1 HLVLLDVP
9 QYKDIRTVVPIVDM
23 LEKIFQVLYGNS
35 IVRLLQ
41 SPAQHTGGGMFGFG
55 SRDGGGFAPGRF
67 VDMQQTIFMHNI
79 HLPDVLVREII
90 YRWIVQREVC
100 ILVVAQ
106 PVSTHDLVDEIHE
119 VLPGTWYL
127 ETPYTSYEEVPRDP
141 DGFPGY
147 PEEYKVLSIMDGH
160 GLYLRLD

>member
-1 HLVLLDVP
+1 MRTVLTALFFFACTVFAVGQNPFGTTTIDMESDDLTPLIVDTMMRCTLVPRHLQDQHDEFHSEDSCSQQDSGLPSCLAEHLVLLDVP
-9 QYKDIRTVVPIVDM
+9 QYKDIRTVVPIVDT

-79 HLPDVLVREII
+79 HLPDV
-90 YRWIVQREVC
+90 
-100 ILVVAQ
+100 
-106 PVSTHDLVDEIHE
+106 
-119 VLPGTWYL
+119 
-127 ETPYTSYEEVPRDP
+127 
-141 DGFPGY
+141 
-147 PEEYKVLSIMDGH
+147 
-160 GLYLRLD
+160 